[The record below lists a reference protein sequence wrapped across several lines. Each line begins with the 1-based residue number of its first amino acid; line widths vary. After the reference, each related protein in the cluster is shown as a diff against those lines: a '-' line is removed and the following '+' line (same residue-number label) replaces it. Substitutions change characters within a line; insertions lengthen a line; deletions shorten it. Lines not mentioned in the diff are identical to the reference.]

1 MDKLREWATQAGID
15 VQAIFD
21 EQNADFKAL
30 IMTEIE
36 EFSRLRKLNS
46 LEKPREIYITQ
57 EAFSVDND
65 LLTPTFKLKRN
76 VGKKV
81 FQTQIDAMYAAMAAR
96 GLWKRLKH
104 KQAIRHQ
111 TEIRNKKSA
120 KRS

>member
-81 FQTQIDAMYAAMAAR
+81 FQT
-96 GLWKRLKH
+96 
-104 KQAIRHQ
+104 
-111 TEIRNKKSA
+111 
-120 KRS
+120 

>member
-81 FQTQIDAMYAAMAAR
+81 FQAQIDAMYAAMAAR
-96 GLWKRLKH
+96 GL
-104 KQAIRHQ
+104 
-111 TEIRNKKSA
+111 
-120 KRS
+120 